1 MEHLNSQSIQMTN
14 ELYICKNNYDICHN
28 NILCHFSN
36 IINKKTGLIFSCN
49 KLNDYY
55 IYTYENYSIIFN
67 AYSQTWGLL
76 NWNLVVLESKNL
88 NEIIYKFL
96 YDKNRLALVLY
107 ENSDID
113 EITNLLNDFTIKSA

>member
-14 ELYICKNNYDICHN
+14 ELYICKNNYDTCRN
-28 NILCHFSN
+28 NIMCHFSN
-36 IINKKTGLIFSCN
+36 IINKKTGLIFSYN

-76 NWNLVVLESKNL
+76 NYELVILESKNL

-96 YDKNRLALVLY
+96 CDSNRLALVLY
-107 ENSDID
+107 ENSDMD
-113 EITNLLNDFTIKSA
+113 EITNLLNDFTMKSA